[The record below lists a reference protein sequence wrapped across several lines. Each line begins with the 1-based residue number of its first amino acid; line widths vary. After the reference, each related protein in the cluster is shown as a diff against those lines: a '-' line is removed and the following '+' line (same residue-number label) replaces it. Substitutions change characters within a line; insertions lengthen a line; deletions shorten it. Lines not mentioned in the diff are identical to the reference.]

1 MIMHGNNIGIKLRV
15 INERSSVLRHKRLDH
30 IFIDRI
36 KRLVNDGVLEAL
48 DFTHFSI
55 YVDYIKEKQTN
66 KSKKV
71 IR

>member
-15 INERSSVLRHKRLDH
+15 INERSSVLWHKRLVH

-71 IR
+71 PG